1 MRKSEKFLIED
12 NNSLY
17 LKKQKEENIKYKR
30 YIYLEQ
36 KYENWNN
43 IYKMGIYN
51 FIAKLIKQ
59 KMIIYIEIRIT
70 MNKIKNIYN
79 ELL

>member
-70 MNKIKNIYN
+70 MNNIKNIYN

>member
-36 KYENWNN
+36 KYENWKN

-70 MNKIKNIYN
+70 MNNIKNIYN
-79 ELL
+79 E

>member
-70 MNKIKNIYN
+70 MNNIKNIYN
-79 ELL
+79 KLL